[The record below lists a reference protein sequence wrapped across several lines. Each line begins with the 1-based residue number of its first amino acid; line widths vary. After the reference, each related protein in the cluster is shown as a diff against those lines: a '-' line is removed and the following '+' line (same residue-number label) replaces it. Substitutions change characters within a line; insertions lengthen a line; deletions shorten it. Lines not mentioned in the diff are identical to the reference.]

1 MEIRAFNESDT
12 ADVVALW
19 SSVFGYPQPHN
30 NPLSVIRHKLAVQRE
45 LFFVAALD
53 GRLCGTVMGG
63 YDGHR
68 GWGYSLAVA
77 EPFRRR
83 GIGRALIQ
91 HLEQA
96 LTARGCPKI
105 NLQVLPSKAGVVG
118 LYEKLGYKV
127 EDRISMGKVLMSAPG
142 A

>member
-1 MEIRAFNESDT
+1 MKIRTFDESDT

-30 NPLSVIRHKLAVQRE
+30 DPLSAIRRKLAVERE
-45 LFFVAALD
+45 LFFIAALD
-53 GRLCGTVMGG
+53 SRFCGTVMGG

-77 EPFRRR
+77 EPFRQR
-83 GIGRALIQ
+83 GVGTALMR

-96 LTARGCPKI
+96 LAARDCPKI
-105 NLQVLPSKAGVVG
+105 NLQILPSNAGVVS

-127 EDRISMGKVLMSAPG
+127 EDRISMGKLLAPP
-142 A
+142 AQP